1 MTTNLG
7 ERVFSECAG
16 VYMSSEAHH
25 IMGHDN
31 TLFGVENQ
39 AIIEICS
46 PQHLIPESSSAF
58 QSLPEIL
65 QKAIR
70 DPDGTGRDLWKTDK
84 LFFFHYAVDR
94 QRYEEVAKNYPT
106 PIDLKSKEFE
116 RVFGPRDQETSCIKT
131 NFFSDTLY
139 VGKTEVLGQV
149 VEQLKRGGN
158 IEELLLSIVRGSLAR
173 SSQQEYVR
181 RMIGKYNDLHVFDS
195 VKEPAYVG
203 LTREK

>member
-1 MTTNLG
+1 
-7 ERVFSECAG
+7 
-16 VYMSSEAHH
+16 
-25 IMGHDN
+25 
-31 TLFGVENQ
+31 
-39 AIIEICS
+39 
-46 PQHLIPESSSAF
+46 
-58 QSLPEIL
+58 
-65 QKAIR
+65 
-70 DPDGTGRDLWKTDK
+70 
-84 LFFFHYAVDR
+84 
-94 QRYEEVAKNYPT
+94 
-106 PIDLKSKEFE
+106 
-116 RVFGPRDQETSCIKT
+116 
-131 NFFSDTLY
+131 